1 MRLEISLSGLSDGKF
16 ADFYESDVANALE
29 EGVSEAGAIILN
41 RIRKRFLAQES
52 PDGVPWEP
60 SFAAFKRSFSGRDG
74 GTLFDTGTLF
84 HSIQLF
90 SVSPLEK
97 AIATDVP
104 YAPYHQYGVGKLP
117 VREFLGFSD
126 DDFALASAVLLKKI
140 KEAFP

>member
-1 MRLEISLSGLSDGKF
+1 MLLEVKLSGLADG
-16 ADFYESDVANALE
+16 FYEAEVGHAIE
-29 EGVSEAGAIILN
+29 EGVSEAGALILN

-60 SFAAFKRSFSGRDG
+60 SFAAFRRSFTGRGG

-84 HSIQLF
+84 QSIQLF
-90 SVSPLEK
+90 SISPLEK

-104 YAPYHQYGVGKLP
+104 YAPQHQYGTGKLP

-126 DDFALASAVLLKKI
+126 DDFLLAQAVLLKKI
-140 KEAFP
+140 NEAFK